1 MDWQVSAS
9 YSMAAK
15 PVSSETPPPSRKIP
29 EPPNDG
35 FPGEKD
41 VSTPPP
47 GTDQA
52 EDRPDHKDGKKEK

>member
-1 MDWQVSAS
+1 
-9 YSMAAK
+9 MAAK
-15 PVSSETPPPSRKIP
+15 PSAPESAPVKPPIP

-35 FPGEKD
+35 FPREKD

-52 EDRPDHKDGKKEK
+52 KHRPDKKEK

>member
-1 MDWQVSAS
+1 
-9 YSMAAK
+9 MAAK
-15 PVSSETPPPSRKIP
+15 PERTKKLAKPV

-35 FPGEKD
+35 FPPEKD

-52 EDRPDHKDGKKEK
+52 KDRGDRKRR